1 MAYCGERNKRV
12 IYYAN
17 NDNEA
22 TMQTDSNGNFTLE
35 WAQSYAKP
43 IKLRINVSEAKS
55 RMDRLAST
63 TYIDPYGLELGYNKV
78 LATSDLSLNIKDGA
92 IFWIDKMPVIEQD
105 GTTETPYDYQCV
117 QIKKSLN
124 NMLIAVKKVDVG

>member
-1 MAYCGERNKRV
+1 MAYTGEINKQT

-17 NDNEA
+17 NVGDA
-22 TMQTDSNGNFTLE
+22 PLTDDFGNLTLE
-35 WAQSYAKP
+35 YAQGYTNP
-43 IKLRINVSEAKS
+43 IMIRINVSEAKA

-78 LATSDLSLNIKDGA
+78 LATSDLDIGIKDAA
-92 IFWIDKMPVIEQD
+92 IFWVDTLPVIKPD
-105 GTTETPYDYQCV
+105 GSTDTPFDYECV

-124 NMLIAVKKVDVG
+124 NLLIAIKKVDVG